1 MKIALGVNTLI
12 TLLKF
17 KNFSFSLTL
26 LLVIT
31 HLKKKTV
38 CFLCLWVCFCFAN
51 KSICTIF

>member
-31 HLKKKTV
+31 HLKKKTSLFSMSV
-38 CFLCLWVCFCFAN
+38 GLFLFC
-51 KSICTIF
+51 K